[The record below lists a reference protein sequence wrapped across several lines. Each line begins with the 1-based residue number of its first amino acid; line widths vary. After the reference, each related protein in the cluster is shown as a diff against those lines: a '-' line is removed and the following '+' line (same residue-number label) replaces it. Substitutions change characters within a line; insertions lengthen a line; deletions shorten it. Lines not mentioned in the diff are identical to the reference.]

1 MNGTHAPVRPKP
13 HVLLVSDIGDKFA
26 VRFIQRHEARA
37 MCKRGRFELIERK
50 AKEWRIFHDSRLV
63 TED

>member
-1 MNGTHAPVRPKP
+1 MSEVGAK
-13 HVLLVSDIGDKFA
+13 LD
-26 VRFIQRHEARA
+26 VRFIERHKARA